1 MDSTTTATVHT
12 RVFCSTS
19 PKEELFSTL
28 VKLAMPLNP
37 FIMPALLTSLI
48 AIRKTN
54 TMGVRIK
61 IAIKITLGAI
71 QI

>member
-1 MDSTTTATVHT
+1 
-12 RVFCSTS
+12 
-19 PKEELFSTL
+19 
-28 VKLAMPLNP
+28 MPLNP